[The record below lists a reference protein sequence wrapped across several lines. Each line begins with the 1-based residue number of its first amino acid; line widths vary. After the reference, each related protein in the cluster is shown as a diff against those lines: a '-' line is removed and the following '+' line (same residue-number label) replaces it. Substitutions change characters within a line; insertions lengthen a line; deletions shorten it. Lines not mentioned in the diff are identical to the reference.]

1 MQTGDLYCVAALLCM
16 HNPFCE
22 RQAMFRFLFASISLI
37 FYTQSAAAT
46 GENTYKQVCAV
57 CHQMGVAG
65 APKVGDKAKWA
76 PLIKE
81 GQVQLT
87 AHGYVGVRGMPAKGG
102 KADLSIVDFAAS
114 LVYMVNQSGGS
125 WQNPDGKTLERINAE
140 IIKRESAKK
149 K

>member
-1 MQTGDLYCVAALLCM
+1 
-16 HNPFCE
+16 
-22 RQAMFRFLFASISLI
+22 MFHFLIVSVGLF
-37 FYTQSAAAT
+37 FYTHNAVAT

-57 CHQMGVAG
+57 CHQMGVAK
-65 APKVGDKAKWA
+65 APKPGDKAQWA

-102 KADLSIVDFAAS
+102 KPDLSVADFAAS
-114 LVYMVNQSGGS
+114 VVYMANQSGGN
-125 WQNPDGKTLERINAE
+125 WQNPDAKMLERINAE
-140 IIKRESAKK
+140 IIKRENTKK